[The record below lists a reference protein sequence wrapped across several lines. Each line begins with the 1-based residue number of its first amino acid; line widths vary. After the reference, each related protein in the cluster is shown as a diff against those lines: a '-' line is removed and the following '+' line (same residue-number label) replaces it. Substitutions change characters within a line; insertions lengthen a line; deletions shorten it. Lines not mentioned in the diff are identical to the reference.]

1 MPNPARITTV
11 RALGI
16 VLSPESIRVL
26 FLMSFLA
33 LELAGCAGFRA
44 ARLYQE
50 GTLALNAGDP
60 ELAVIRF
67 SEAGRLQPEASE
79 IQNHL
84 GLAFAASGQHA
95 KALSAFQW
103 AVDLDCS
110 NEAAVRNL
118 TAAQAAARN
127 AGALAKTEFV
137 GEPSDER

>member
-1 MPNPARITTV
+1 MPNPARITTA
-11 RALGI
+11 RAFGT

-33 LELAGCAGFRA
+33 LELAGCTGFRA

-60 ELAVIRF
+60 ELAVARF

-95 KALSAFQW
+95 KALSAFQR

-118 TAAQAAARN
+118 TAAQAAARSG
-127 AGALAKTEFV
+127 GALAKTEFA